1 MIKDS
6 AGSETFVVRAGF
18 WRIVLLGPL
27 MLIAALVFFFLALVM
42 LFISVGNVLGKLA
55 MVAIALA
62 LALLAAYFL
71 LILSTLA
78 MRVEVGPSQV
88 CFRVPNWRGGVVA
101 WLPWVRAALPYSE
114 IASVETRDEVYSSF
128 GMTSVQ
134 TAYCV
139 VSKEGR
145 RIVFA
150 YTSPLANWN
159 YQFADAAKLIADR
172 ASIPL
177 NDRGAV
183 RAGGIIRAV
192 IRGTPSWDTPSMSPE
207 ERVEAGNKAA
217 RAMQLAFVVVVIA
230 LSIRACTQH

>member
-1 MIKDS
+1 MTKDS

-27 MLIAALVFFFLALVM
+27 MLFAALLFFFLALVM

-78 MRVEVGPSQV
+78 MRVEVGPSEV
-88 CFRVPNWRGGVVA
+88 RFRVPNWRGGVVA